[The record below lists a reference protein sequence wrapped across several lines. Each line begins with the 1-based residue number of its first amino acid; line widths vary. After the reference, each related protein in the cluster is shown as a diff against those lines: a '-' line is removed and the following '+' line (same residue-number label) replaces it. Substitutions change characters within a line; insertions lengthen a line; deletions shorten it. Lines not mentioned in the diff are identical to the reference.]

1 MPTNATLDR
10 LAAPNRDEDLAL
22 GSSPG
27 PRRPFRGLG
36 PVLVFCFTAILAILT
51 VSPLIWM
58 ISASL
63 KPGNETFSPNIIP
76 SQPTLENFRYVFTAL
91 PFWRYMLNSFFV
103 AGTITVV
110 ALWFHSMAGFA
121 LARLRFPGREA
132 IFLSIFSTFLVS
144 LPVIIVPLFI
154 LVRQMG
160 MVNTYAGLIV
170 PAIFNAFV
178 IVLLSQCYI
187 AIPADFQEAA
197 VTDGSGYF
205 RIYWNIMLP
214 LSRPILAAL
223 AVFFFLANWNAFIW
237 PLTITNDPNLWV
249 VQIAIASFHQQYS
262 ASWNYIMARS
272 TIVALPTLLL
282 FFIFQRQLVESIKTS
297 GLK

>member
-1 MPTNATLDR
+1 MTEQTAQVHSEAVP
-10 LAAPNRDEDLAL
+10 APRKT
-22 GSSPG
+22 S
-27 PRRPFRGLG
+27 RRLG
-36 PVLVFCFTAILAILT
+36 PILLYCFTAVLAILT
-51 VSPLIWM
+51 VSPLVWM
-58 ISASL
+58 VSASF
-63 KPGNETFSPNIIP
+63 KPGDETFSPNIIP
-76 SQPTLENFRYVFTAL
+76 LHWTLENFQYVFTAL

-103 AGTITVV
+103 AGTITVI

-121 LARLRFPGREA
+121 LARLRFPGRDV
-132 IFLSIFSTFLVS
+132 IFLAIFSTFLVS

-160 MVNTYAGLIV
+160 MVNSYAGLII
-170 PAIFNAFV
+170 PAVFNAFG
-178 IVLLSQCYI
+178 IFLLRQFYI
-187 AIPADFQEAA
+187 GIPSELQEAA
-197 VTDGSGYF
+197 VIDGASYF
-205 RIYWNIMLP
+205 RIYWSVMLP

-237 PLTITNDPNLWV
+237 PLTITNDRSLWV
-249 VQIAIASFHQQYS
+249 VQIAIASFRQQYS
-262 ASWNYIMARS
+262 ASWNYIMAGS

>member
-1 MPTNATLDR
+1 MFNVRVNRVRLRKSLLFVAIAT
-10 LAAPNRDEDLAL
+10 
-22 GSSPG
+22 
-27 PRRPFRGLG
+27 
-36 PVLVFCFTAILAILT
+36 LAILT
-51 VSPLIWM
+51 ISPLVWM
-58 ISASL
+58 VSTSF
-63 KPGNETFSPNIIP
+63 KPGDEVFSPNIIP
-76 SQPTLENFRYVFTAL
+76 AHPTLENFQHVFTAL

-103 AGTITVV
+103 AGAITVI

-121 LARLRFPGREA
+121 LARLRFPGREV
-132 IFLSIFSTFLVS
+132 IFFAIFSTFLVS

-160 MVNTYAGLIV
+160 MVNNYAGLII
-170 PAIFNAFV
+170 PAIFNAFG
-178 IVLLSQCYI
+178 IFLLRQFYI
-187 AIPADFQEAA
+187 AIPNELQEAA
-197 VTDGSGYF
+197 VIDGASYF

-237 PLTITNDPNLWV
+237 PLTITNDQSLWV
-249 VQIAIASFHQQYS
+249 VQIAIASFRQQYS
-262 ASWNYIMARS
+262 ASWNYIMAGS